1 MRARSGWC
9 SARPR
14 ACCWDGPD
22 GMEQDVE
29 LTVNGRVHRVRVE
42 ADTPLLYVLRN
53 DLGLSGAKFGCGLE
67 QCGACKVL
75 VDGEALPSCRAAV
88 ASFRGRR
95 ITTIEGLGTPEH
107 LHPVQQ
113 AFVDEEAAQC
123 GFCIPGMVIGAA
135 ALLARNPDPSDREI
149 REALAI
155 HLCRCGTHARILR
168 AVRRAA
174 RAIAR

>member
-1 MRARSGWC
+1 
-9 SARPR
+9 
-14 ACCWDGPD
+14 
-22 GMEQDVE
+22 MEEELE
-29 LTVNGRVHRVRVE
+29 LTVNGRTRFARV
-42 ADTPLLYVLRN
+42 APDTPLLYVLRN
-53 DLGLSGAKFGCGLE
+53 DFGLTGAKFGCGLE

-75 VDGEALPSCRAAV
+75 VDGEARPTCRVPA
-88 ASFRGRR
+88 ASFVGRSL
-95 ITTIEGLGTPEH
+95 TTIEGLGTPEC

-135 ALLARNPDPSDREI
+135 ALLAHNPDPSDAEI

-155 HLCRCGTHARILR
+155 HLCRCGTHTRILR

-174 RAIAR
+174 RAMRR

>member
-1 MRARSGWC
+1 
-9 SARPR
+9 
-14 ACCWDGPD
+14 
-22 GMEQDVE
+22 MEEELE
-29 LTVNGRVHRVRVE
+29 LTVNGRARRVSVAPE
-42 ADTPLLYVLRN
+42 TPLLYVLRN
-53 DLGLSGAKFGCGLE
+53 DFGLTGAKFGCGLE

-75 VDGEALPSCRAAV
+75 VDGEAQPTCRAP
-88 ASFRGRR
+88 ASSFIGRNL
-95 ITTIEGLGTPEH
+95 TTIEGLGTPER

-113 AFVDEEAAQC
+113 AFLDEEAAQC

-135 ALLARNPDPSDREI
+135 ALLARNPDPSDAEI

-174 RAIAR
+174 RAVRR